1 LISPLVH
8 LRPQRYVAAS
18 FIPSRTVAR
27 CQDIREA
34 TIARS
39 ELPREATPGSVA
51 ALQQGDGDCC
61 RDRIVTAQAAIRCHR
76 PTRHAEGAPSRGS
89 RAAPD

>member
-1 LISPLVH
+1 LVH

-61 RDRIVTAQAAIRCHR
+61 
-76 PTRHAEGAPSRGS
+76 
-89 RAAPD
+89 